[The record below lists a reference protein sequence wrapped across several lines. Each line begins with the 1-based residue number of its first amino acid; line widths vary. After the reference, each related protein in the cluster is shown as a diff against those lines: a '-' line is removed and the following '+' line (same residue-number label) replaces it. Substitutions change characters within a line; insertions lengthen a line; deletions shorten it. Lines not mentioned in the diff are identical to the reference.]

1 MASICLDAGTTTI
14 KAVAFDDN
22 GTELQVAR
30 EPTKVSRP
38 RPGHSEQDMNEVWDA
53 VVHTIRTVHR
63 ELGGDDVD
71 MIAFTGQGDGCWL
84 VDRQGNPTGPA
95 MLWNDARAAAVADE
109 WERSGVS
116 QQAFR
121 INGSL
126 SFAGLPNAILAWLK
140 RHDPERLERSHK
152 ALKGDGWIFSRLT
165 GVLADDV
172 SDMSVPLLDIRNR
185 QFSPELLRLY
195 GIEWAERL
203 LPDILQDDQRVGR
216 LSEEAASQLGLPA
229 GLPVVIASYD
239 IAATAVGVGAVAAG
253 QSCSILGTT
262 LCTEVVVDHVNTDA
276 EPSGFTIAF
285 GVPGHEL
292 RAYPTLA
299 GTEVVTWTLKL
310 LGLTDP
316 RQLSELA
323 AKVAPGAFGLSF
335 MPYLSPAGERAPFLD
350 SNARGSLMGLSFEHD
365 REHVARAVLEGLT
378 LVIKDCLAATDTT
391 PTQLGVC
398 GGGANSDFWVQMIA
412 DVTGVPTFRS
422 ADTEVGAKGA
432 FITGLVAT
440 GAEPDFAQAAS
451 RYAKVR
457 DTFEPDEQTASAYDE
472 VFHDFLELR
481 GTAGQAWPRL
491 AAARARS
498 AAG

>member
-14 KAVAFDDN
+14 KAVAFDDD
-22 GTELQVAR
+22 GTEMLVAR
-30 EPTKVSRP
+30 EATKVSRP
-38 RPGHSEQDMNEVWDA
+38 RPGHSEQDMIEVWDA
-53 VVHTIRTVHR
+53 VVHTIRTVR
-63 ELGGDDVD
+63 RQLDEDVR

-84 VDRQGNPTGPA
+84 VDREGNPTGPA
-95 MLWNDARAAAVADE
+95 ILWNDARAAAIADE

-116 QQAFR
+116 QEAFR

-126 SFAGLPNAILAWLK
+126 SFAGLPNAILTWLK
-140 RHDPERLERSHK
+140 QNDPDRLERSHK
-152 ALKGDGWIFSRLT
+152 ALKGDGWIFYKLT

-172 SDMSVPLLDIRNR
+172 SDMSVPLLDIRKR

-195 GIEWAERL
+195 GVEWAKRL
-203 LPDILQDDQRVGR
+203 LPDIVQDDQRVGQ
-216 LSEEAASQLGLPA
+216 LSQQAAGQLDLPA

-262 LCTEVVVDHVNTDA
+262 LCTEVVVDHINTDG

-299 GTEVVTWTLKL
+299 GTEVITWTLQL
-310 LGLTDP
+310 LGLSEP
-316 RQLSELA
+316 GALSELA
-323 AKVAPGAFGLSF
+323 AGVRPGADGLSF
-335 MPYLSPAGERAPFLD
+335 MPYLSPAGERSPFLN
-350 SNARGSLMGLSFEHD
+350 SNARGSFMGLSFEHD

-378 LVIKDCLAATDTT
+378 LVIKDCLEATDTA

-412 DVTGVPTFRS
+412 DVTGVPTVRA
-422 ADTEVGAKGA
+422 ADSEVGAKGA
-432 FITGLVAT
+432 YITGLVTT

-451 RYAKVR
+451 KYVKVR
-457 DTFEPDEQTASAYDE
+457 DTFEPDQRAARAYEE
-472 VFHDFLELR
+472 VFKDFLELR
-481 GTAGQAWPRL
+481 AIAGQAWPRL
-491 AAARARS
+491 AQARAR
-498 AAG
+498 AATG